1 MYAILFDID
10 GTLLQSGGA
19 GSTAFAE
26 TFREVFQLTDFPEG
40 IAFAGRSDRA
50 IAQEIMQRSGIEP
63 SPTNWQRFHEDY
75 CGRIKQVLSN
85 SEGLVLPGVVA
96 LLDQL
101 AADEHAVLGL
111 LTGNTDFGAQAKI
124 AAYGL
129 TGRFAF
135 GGYGDERTDRNNI
148 AIDAR
153 QAAEAFAAKNHHNSS
168 LCGTMVI
175 GDTPADVRCGQA
187 IDAYVVA
194 VATGGSTL
202 DELAACNPDLLL
214 ENLTDTD
221 TLLAEVSAAH
231 NRCLQLTA
239 QS

>member
-1 MYAILFDID
+1 MYAVLFDID

-19 GSTAFAE
+19 GSAAFGE
-26 TFREVFQLTDFPEG
+26 TFCEVFQLTDFPEG
-40 IAFAGRSDRA
+40 ITFAGRSDRA
-50 IAQEIMQRSGIEP
+50 IAQEIMHRSGIEP
-63 SPTNWQRFHEDY
+63 SVVNWQRFYTDY
-75 CGRIKQVLSN
+75 CGRIADVLAVN
-85 SEGLVLPGVVA
+85 SGTVLPGVVE

-101 AADEHAVLGL
+101 AADPHAALGL

-135 GGYGDERTDRNNI
+135 GGYGDERTDRDDI
-148 AIDAR
+148 AADAR
-153 QAAEAFAAKNHHNSS
+153 QAAASYVATNNSKDP

-175 GDTPADVRCGQA
+175 GDTPADVRCGRSIGA
-187 IDAYVVA
+187 FVVA

-202 DELAACNPDLLL
+202 EELEVCKPDLLL
-214 ENLTDTD
+214 DDLTDNVA
-221 TLLAEVSAAH
+221 LLAEISAAQS
-231 NRCLQLTA
+231 RCLQLAA